1 MYISNVLSNFLSI
14 VCIVFGIITF
24 GYLIGNIKIKG
35 ISLGSA
41 GVLVAALVFGIY
53 VNAHSEI
60 TILNNTITLFNNDIK
75 AKYSFL
81 SSIGTVL
88 FVTAIGFVAGPNFF
102 RNFNKK
108 SLSYVCLG
116 IITILLGGLCTI
128 VFIKFDKNLTSSL
141 AAGLMTGAL
150 TSTPGLSAAK
160 EVVTANTD
168 MIMAG
173 YGIAYLFGVLGVV
186 LFVQIVPRILKIDI
200 EKERN
205 NYVSTNKTKSLKEK
219 NKYTKIDPFGFFP
232 FFLAVV
238 LGCLIGS
245 IYIPKINFSL
255 GNSGGCL
262 ISGLIIGHFGH
273 IGKIDCHIEQPIIKS
288 TRELGLILFFV
299 GAGVPGGVNFASNI
313 KLSYFIYGMI
323 ITLVPMIIA
332 YILATK
338 LFKMSIFNAL
348 ASITGGMTSTPALG
362 VLIQVSGTDDVANA
376 YAASYPVALVTIVI
390 IVKVIVMFV

>member
-1 MYISNVLSNFLSI
+1 MYISNFLTNFLSTI
-14 VCIVFGIITF
+14 CIIFAIISF

-41 GVLVAALVFGIY
+41 GVLVVALIFGIY
-53 VNAHSEI
+53 INTRPEI
-60 TILNNTITLFNNDIK
+60 TIINNTITLFNADIK

-81 SSIGTVL
+81 SSVGTVL
-88 FVTAIGFVAGPNFF
+88 FVTAIGFVAGPKFF

-108 SLSYVCLG
+108 SMSYICLG

-128 VFIKFDKNLTSSL
+128 LFIKFDKNLSSFL

-160 EVVTANTD
+160 EVINANADMVT
-168 MIMAG
+168 AG

-186 LFVQIVPRILKIDI
+186 LFVQIIPKILKIDI
-200 EKERN
+200 EKERLN
-205 NYVSTNKTKSLKEK
+205 LIATNKVKLLDETKYIKVDS
-219 NKYTKIDPFGFFP
+219 FGFFP
-232 FFLAVV
+232 FFLAIVF
-238 LGCLIGS
+238 GCLIGS

-273 IGKIDCHIEQPIIKS
+273 IGKIDCHIEQSIIKS

-313 KLSYFIYGMI
+313 KISYFIYGML
-323 ITLVPMIIA
+323 ITLIPMIIT

-338 LFKMSIFNAL
+338 FFKMSVLNAL

-362 VLIQVSGTDDVANA
+362 ALIQVSGTDDIANA
-376 YAASYPVALVTIVI
+376 YAASYPAALVTIVI
-390 IVKVIVMFV
+390 IVKVIIMFI

>member
-1 MYISNVLSNFLSI
+1 MYISNVLSSFLSI
-14 VCIVFGIITF
+14 ICITFSIISF

-41 GVLVAALVFGIY
+41 GVLVVALIFGIY
-53 VNAHSEI
+53 INTHPEI
-60 TILNNTITLFNNDIK
+60 TIANNTITLFSNDIK
-75 AKYSFL
+75 AKYNLL

-108 SLSYVCLG
+108 FISYICLG

-128 VFIKFDKNLTSSL
+128 LFIKLDKNLSSSL

-160 EVVTANTD
+160 EVINANAD
-168 MIMAG
+168 MVMAG

-186 LFVQIVPRILKIDI
+186 LFVQIVPKILKIDI

-205 NYVSTNKTKSLKEK
+205 SYISTNKIKQLDENKEYIK
-219 NKYTKIDPFGFFP
+219 FDAFGFFP

-273 IGKIDCHIEQPIIKS
+273 IGKIDCHIEQSIIKS

-313 KLSYFIYGMI
+313 KISYFIYGMI
-323 ITLVPMIIA
+323 ITLIPMIIA

-338 LFKMSIFNAL
+338 YFKMNVFNAL

-362 VLIQVSGTDDVANA
+362 ALIQVSGTDDVANA
-376 YAASYPVALVTIVI
+376 YAASYPVALVTIVV
-390 IVKVIVMFV
+390 IVKIIVMFI